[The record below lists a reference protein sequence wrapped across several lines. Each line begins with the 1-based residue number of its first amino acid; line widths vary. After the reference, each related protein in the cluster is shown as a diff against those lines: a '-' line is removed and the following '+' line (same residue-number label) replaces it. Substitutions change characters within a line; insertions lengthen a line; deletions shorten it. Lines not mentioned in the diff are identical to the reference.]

1 MRAVARATPPDVRR
15 RLDWQGR
22 TCDGSA
28 LPTGMTSL
36 ADRTIAALRTLH
48 DELETVVAG
57 LSDEQLTGPSGAS
70 EWTVADVLSHLG
82 SGAEIGLE
90 SYRVA
95 FDGAS
100 EPDDDFNKNVWARWD
115 SSTPQQQAAGF
126 LEHDSALVER
136 IEALTTEQRE
146 TAQIKLGFLPAPLPV
161 AAIAGMRLNEVAQH
175 SWDVRAELDPHA
187 AIDHDTAELL
197 HEHFS
202 GGIGFLL
209 GFIAKADAVSEPTVV
224 ALGPSDYRI
233 IVNADGVS
241 MTADG
246 ADPTANFNGPAESAI
261 RLLSGRLKPEYTPA
275 DVTVTGNVTLDQLRQ
290 VFPGF

>member
-1 MRAVARATPPDVRR
+1 
-15 RLDWQGR
+15 
-22 TCDGSA
+22 
-28 LPTGMTSL
+28 MTSL
-36 ADRTIAALRTLH
+36 ADRTITALRTLH
-48 DELETVVAG
+48 DELETVVSG
-57 LSDEQLTGPSGAS
+57 LTDEQLTGPSGAS

-90 SYRVA
+90 TYRTA
-95 FDGAS
+95 FDGAP
-100 EPDDDFNKNVWARWD
+100 EPADDFNEKVWARWD

-126 LEHDSALVER
+126 LEHDSALLER
-136 IEALTTEQRE
+136 IEALTPEQRA

-161 AAIAGMRLNEVAQH
+161 EAIAGMRLNEVAQH
-175 SWDVRAELDPHA
+175 SWDVRAELDPTA

-209 GFIAKADAVSEPTVV
+209 GFIGHADAVTEPAVV
-224 ALGPSDYRI
+224 ALGPSPYRLVI
-233 IVNADGVS
+233 NADGVT

-246 ADPTANFNGPAESAI
+246 AAPTAAFNGPAECAI

-275 DVTVTGNVTLDQLRQ
+275 DVAVTGNVTLDQLRQ